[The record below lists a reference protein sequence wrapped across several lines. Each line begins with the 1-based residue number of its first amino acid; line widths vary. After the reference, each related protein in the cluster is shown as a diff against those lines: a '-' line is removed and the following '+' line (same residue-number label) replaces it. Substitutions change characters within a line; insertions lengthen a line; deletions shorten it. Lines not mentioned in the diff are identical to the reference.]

1 MDAVN
6 LLEEKF
12 DTYTPEEINKNCA
25 SEIHGV
31 VSSLPQLTAILR
43 EIQLQIR
50 AAVEL
55 TGCHQ
60 ISPVLRRI
68 LHGATCSETVDAL
81 TWLFCG
87 MCVITILG
95 FIMLTVRAGLYN
107 AVVRAPR
114 RKRKRE
120 RVKEFDEYK
129 EFMAEFYEDAEQWS
143 IDLTEKK
150 KSASTET
157 IPQIPTFETDETS
170 KSDGKNDNDD
180 DGDDG
185 DDGDGSDIAY
195 IASPTKES
203 VQSEDELS
211 ESSYESDYSSDS
223 EEERSIMSTSII
235 GRFFHAQ
242 LHNDDAQ
249 SSILGMSMF
258 DRDTDNQSVIHSQ
271 ATILDLQTPRRRRK
285 HSSLLPAP
293 YAFADRSPNSHFS
306 PGRMASPESK
316 GTLTPVPPEKQRRAP
331 FRTKRSTK
339 ES

>member
-12 DTYTPEEINKNCA
+12 DTYTPEEINRNCA
-25 SEIHGV
+25 SEIHDIV
-31 VSSLPQLTAILR
+31 ASLPQLTAILR

-60 ISPVLRRI
+60 ISPILRRI
-68 LHGATCSETVDAL
+68 LNGATCSETVGAL

-95 FIMLTVRAGLYN
+95 FIMLTARAGLYN

-129 EFMAEFYEDAEQWS
+129 EFMAEFYEDAEQWN
-143 IDLTEKK
+143 IDLPEKK
-150 KSASTET
+150 KPASTEA
-157 IPQIPTFETDETS
+157 ISQLPTFETDETS
-170 KSDGKNDNDD
+170 KSDANNDNDD
-180 DGDDG
+180 DGDDC
-185 DDGDGSDIAY
+185 DGSDIAY
-195 IASPTKES
+195 FASPTKQS
-203 VQSEDELS
+203 IHSEDESS

-235 GRFFHAQ
+235 GRFFHTQ

-258 DRDTDNQSVIHSQ
+258 DRDTDNQSVIQSQ
-271 ATILDLQTPRRRRK
+271 TSILDLQTPRRRRK

-293 YAFADRSPNSHFS
+293 YEFTDRSPGSHFS
-306 PGRMASPESK
+306 PSRMASPESK
-316 GTLTPVPPEKQRRAP
+316 GTLTPVAPEKQKRAP